1 MLLFY
6 QCVLY
11 CIGVFADTTIPP
23 TSHALFL
30 SGIREYWDLEFL
42 SNISSQLSKVAK
54 YSGRKKF
61 KLLIVSTWPLGLE
74 KAQFPSQYVQNCYK
88 NPMKAL
94 SSASVVGRIGNDKVS
109 DICGQLLPIFP
120 LFLVVDGPSFPWLQ
134 QLSGRSQKRNEAI
147 VLVTSSNLHVS
158 KQITTFYIRARWI
171 GPSEQKMPKIK
182 TGMVQKQSLLPKV
195 PIF

>member
-1 MLLFY
+1 MLLFHR
-6 QCVLY
+6 CVLY

-30 SGIREYWDLEFL
+30 SSIREYSRVFVKHIVTIVK
-42 SNISSQLSKVAK
+42 S
-54 YSGRKKF
+54 RKIFRRKTF

-109 DICGQLLPIFP
+109 DICGHWP
-120 LFLVVDGPSFPWLQ
+120 
-134 QLSGRSQKRNEAI
+134 
-147 VLVTSSNLHVS
+147 TSSYISSFLSCGWAKFSLTAAAIWKVS
-158 KQITTFYIRARWI
+158 K
-171 GPSEQKMPKIK
+171 KK
-182 TGMVQKQSLLPKV
+182 
-195 PIF
+195 

>member
-1 MLLFY
+1 
-6 QCVLY
+6 
-11 CIGVFADTTIPP
+11 
-23 TSHALFL
+23 
-30 SGIREYWDLEFL
+30 
-42 SNISSQLSKVAK
+42 
-54 YSGRKKF
+54 
-61 KLLIVSTWPLGLE
+61 
-74 KAQFPSQYVQNCYK
+74 
-88 NPMKAL
+88 MKAL

-182 TGMVQKQSLLPKV
+182 TGHMYTYVKLNFRVDLFSCIYFIWGHLHFWAFFPLHKRVNIKCRKNSRRWPQIKKCKKTNPL
-195 PIF
+195 